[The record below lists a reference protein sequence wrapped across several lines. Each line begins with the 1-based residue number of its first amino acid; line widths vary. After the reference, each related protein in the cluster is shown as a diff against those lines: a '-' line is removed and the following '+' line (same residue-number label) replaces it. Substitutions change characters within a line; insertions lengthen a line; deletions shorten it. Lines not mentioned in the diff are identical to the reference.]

1 MAALGNEYAILQPN
15 QATHVLFF
23 LIEIVLI
30 EIVVNIYKQGDLHK
44 SRGTCFFL
52 FFLEKSKEVTV
63 TLGSLSW
70 VVTLELG

>member
-1 MAALGNEYAILQPN
+1 MPSCSQTKPHMYFAGSHP
-15 QATHVLFF
+15 V
-23 LIEIVLI
+23 VLI

-70 VVTLELG
+70 VVTLELS

>member
-1 MAALGNEYAILQPN
+1 MPSCSQTKPHMYFAGSHP
-15 QATHVLFF
+15 V
-23 LIEIVLI
+23 VLI
-30 EIVVNIYKQGDLHK
+30 EIVVNIYKQG
-44 SRGTCFFL
+44 RGTCFFL